1 MFTGGED
8 RNITAWDT
16 KSGKVAYSIEDAHSA
31 RIKGISVISK
41 GGDETF
47 EDGPCIVAS
56 ASSDGVIRVW
66 DVRVANNINP
76 TPLAE
81 AKTKSRLTCLAGSSF
96 RCMEIV
102 LSVYIFRICFKVL
115 FVILFSFIYK
125 KREVTMHLNFLCSED
140 IPSHLCSALPVPIL
154 WLYVYV

>member
-31 RIKGISVISK
+31 RIKGISVLSK

-56 ASSDGVIRVW
+56 ASSDGIIRVW
-66 DVRVANNINP
+66 DVRVANNVNP

-102 LSVYIFRICFKVL
+102 LSVYIFRICYKFL

-125 KREVTMHLNFLCSED
+125 KKVKMHLNFLCSED
-140 IPSHLCSALPVPIL
+140 IPSHLCSSLPVPIL
-154 WLYVYV
+154 CL